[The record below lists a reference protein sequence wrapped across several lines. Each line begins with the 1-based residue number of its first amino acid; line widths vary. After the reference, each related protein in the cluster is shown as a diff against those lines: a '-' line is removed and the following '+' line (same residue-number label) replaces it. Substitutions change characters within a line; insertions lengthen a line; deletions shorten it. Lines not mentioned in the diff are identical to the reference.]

1 MLMYS
6 LSPRKAYQ
14 QAGAP
19 RGVLR
24 TLSGSC
30 KACSGALAHYSEAG
44 KREARISRLCE
55 PCFDYETQAVEDRD
69 EIDAAWMRRVK
80 HRR

>member
-6 LSPRKAYQ
+6 LTPRKAYQ

-30 KACSGALAHYSEAG
+30 RACSGPLAHYSEAG

-55 PCFDYETQAVEDRD
+55 PCFDFETLAPEDRD
-69 EIDAAWMRRVK
+69 AIDAAWMRRVK
-80 HRR
+80 KKG